1 MFNKYLQCLSFGG
14 HYFLASA
21 ICVLL
26 GLNIVVATSLGHL
39 DAAQDQ
45 CGDCP
50 PGEVCVDV
58 GESYECHCI
67 GQDD

>member
-1 MFNKYLQCLSFGG
+1 MFNRYLQSLSFGG

-26 GLNIVVATSLGHL
+26 GLNILAATSLERVG
-39 DAAQDQ
+39 ATQDQ
-45 CGDCP
+45 CGGCQS
-50 PGEVCVDV
+50 GEVCVAV
-58 GESYECHCI
+58 GESHECHCI